1 MSNGMFLESKDFGVC
16 CSAVH
21 RVGTQKVFT
30 LLFIVKECCSQE
42 IDLFI
47 FIQIMFTEPLQF
59 DRHEAKR
66 CRRISASRRICSS

>member
-30 LLFIVKECCSQE
+30 LLFIVKECCS
-42 IDLFI
+42 
-47 FIQIMFTEPLQF
+47 
-59 DRHEAKR
+59 
-66 CRRISASRRICSS
+66 